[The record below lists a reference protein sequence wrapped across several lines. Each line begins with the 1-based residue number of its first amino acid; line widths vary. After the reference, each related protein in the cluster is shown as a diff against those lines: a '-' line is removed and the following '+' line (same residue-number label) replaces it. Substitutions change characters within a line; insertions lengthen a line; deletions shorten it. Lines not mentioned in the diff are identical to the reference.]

1 MEHYEKQY
9 RERVISYIEAGHSQR
24 EAAEHFGVGT
34 TTISRWV
41 RLKRK
46 TGSLKDSPPSRPT
59 RKLHNEEL
67 MAYVKEHPDAYLSE
81 IAEHFKCAASSVHY
95 ALKRLKITYKKSEIL
110 QRAGR
115 KKAKRLHSERKQNF
129 SRRAGLHR

>member
-9 RERVISYIEAGHSQR
+9 RERVISYIEAGHTQK
-24 EAAEHFGVGT
+24 EAAKHFGVGT
-34 TTISRWV
+34 TTISRWLI
-41 RLKRK
+41 LKKK
-46 TGSLKDSPPSRPT
+46 TGSLKDLPPSRPT

-81 IAEHFKCAASSVHY
+81 IAEHFKCATSSVYY

-110 QRAGR
+110 QRAKR
-115 KKAKRLHSERKQNF
+115 KKTTRLHNERKENF
-129 SRRAGLHR
+129 TRKAGLH